1 MEIGHRNFSTRRAHA
16 TAANGS
22 CMLAITMINRH
33 RNDFQFAPE
42 SRRCHAESVRAY
54 TKDAYIH

>member
-1 MEIGHRNFSTRRAHA
+1 MPMEIRHRNFSTRRAHA

-22 CMLAITMINRH
+22 CMLAIIMITRH
-33 RNDFQFAPE
+33 RNDFQFAPG

-54 TKDAYIH
+54 IKDG